1 MTMANKDALL
11 QVKITEKQK
20 KQIEAAA
27 KAQDVKVPAYVLK
40 ALDFYGSF
48 DPAFWKK
55 IETFSRN
62 LGVKEYLILQNLSI
76 FWMAR
81 REAEAEVLGDEAE
94 SILLEFQFTENGPV
108 TGEDLHA
115 TLKGNFIRRY
125 ESDKEDSLR
134 RKSQYVPL
142 SDEEAEWLK
151 ARDEKLVNAVEA
163 QKSAKENR
171 AKGLVAS
178 YFEGE
183 DEQKILAEM
192 KAERE
197 KAGL

>member
-1 MTMANKDALL
+1 MAKKDALL

-27 KAQDVKVPAYVLK
+27 KAQDVKVPQYVLE
-40 ALDFYGSF
+40 ALDFYAGF
-48 DPAFWKK
+48 DSVFRERIK
-55 IETFSRN
+55 TFSRN
-62 LGVKEYLILQNLSI
+62 LGIQEYLVLQNLAIS
-76 FWMAR
+76 WMAR
-81 REAEAEVLGDEAE
+81 REAEAEVWGGEAE
-94 SILLEFQFTENGPV
+94 SILLEFRFTEDGPV
-108 TGEDLHA
+108 TGEELHA
-115 TLKGNFIRRY
+115 ALKGDFIRRY
-125 ESDKEDSLR
+125 ESEKKDSLR

-151 ARDEKLVNAVEA
+151 ARDEKPVNAVEA
-163 QKSAKENR
+163 QKRAKENR

-178 YFEGE
+178 YCEGE

>member
-1 MTMANKDALL
+1 MNKQSML
-11 QVKITEKQK
+11 QVRITDKQK

-27 KAQDVKVPAYVLK
+27 KARDVKVPQYVLA
-40 ALDFYGSF
+40 ALDFHAGF
-48 DPAFWKK
+48 DPAFRKK
-55 IETFSRN
+55 IQTFSRN
-62 LGVKEYLILQNLSI
+62 LGVPEYLILQNLAIS
-76 FWMAR
+76 WMAR

-94 SILLEFQFTENGPV
+94 SVLLEFQFTENGPV
-108 TGEDLHA
+108 TGEELHA
-115 TLKGNFIRRY
+115 ALKGNFIRRY

-163 QKSAKENR
+163 QKRAKENR
-171 AKGLVAS
+171 AKGLVATFS
-178 YFEGE
+178 EGE
-183 DEQKILAEM
+183 DGQKILAEM
-192 KAERE
+192 KAKRE